1 MIEKSVRTITEKT
14 TSIDYP
20 IEKSQ
25 KGIVAVGHKH
35 SGKVAFIPTM
45 IEDPRE
51 VVITPLNAAA
61 MRVFARWYCD
71 LVLYGATNASIAT
84 IAKSGATAA
93 VNASGDGHI
102 LVLTNGKLYV
112 SRPGISASAGAF
124 IASNSLVAS
133 NALFQKVDWYA
144 SNAKRFLKIGTIS
157 STATCRY
164 IKYSYEVK
172 GY

>member
-1 MIEKSVRTITEKT
+1 MIENSVRTITEKT

-25 KGIVAVGHKH
+25 KGIVAIGHKH
-35 SGKVAFIPTM
+35 SGKIAFIPTM

-51 VVITPLNAAA
+51 VIITPMNAAA
-61 MRVFARWYCD
+61 MRVFARWHCD

-84 IAKSGATAA
+84 IAKKSATGS
-93 VNASGDGHI
+93 VNASGGDNI
-102 LVLTNGKLYV
+102 MVLLNGKLYI
-112 SRPGISASAGAF
+112 SRAGTTASGTW
-124 IASNSLVAS
+124 IASDSLVAS
-133 NALFQKVDWYA
+133 NSLFKKVDWYA

-164 IKYSYEVK
+164 IKYAFEVK

>member
-35 SGKVAFIPTM
+35 GAKIAFIPTM
-45 IEDPRE
+45 IEDPRTVE
-51 VVITPLNAAA
+51 ITPLNAAA
-61 MRVFARWYCD
+61 MRVFARWHCD

-84 IAKSGATAA
+84 MAKAATAA
-93 VNASGDGHI
+93 SNASGGADVMVI
-102 LVLTNGKLYV
+102 SNGKLLI
-112 SRPGISASAGAF
+112 SRSTVTGTQIASAT
-124 IASNSLVAS
+124 LLAS
-133 NALFQKVDWYA
+133 NAYFQKVDWYA